1 MASGELLPLGLVDAS
16 YRRIDDRPSFT
27 NPQVTW
33 GVGPEC
39 ARTVAAAPPPL
50 AATVDFN
57 SRDDLITQAAAFALS
72 EGTAKME
79 RSARKNPEDARAGLI
94 DAYLAKQ
101 HRDGPATGCALVTL
115 GAAAGRGDQQIQ
127 QAYENQV
134 RTYLDL
140 IAGLDEDAD
149 TPRAEAMLTL
159 SALVGA
165 MLISRAVADQDFS
178 DELLETVAEQLTDRT
193 SCEPPTDA

>member
-1 MASGELLPLGLVDAS
+1 MGHSQAEKAATRERVLRAAS
-16 YRRIDDRPSFT
+16 RRIRTDGVDRP
-27 NPQVTW
+27 
-33 GVGPEC
+33 GVAELMQEAGL
-39 ARTVAAAPPPL
+39 THGGFYKH
-50 AATVDFN
+50 FN

-165 MLISRAVADQDFS
+165 MLISRAVADQNFS